1 MIKYVSFIHLGSY
14 FLNEENNRAKKLNRS
29 SVASRGQSNANNLI
43 NYVGVGLG
51 TIEPAEQLSYQI
63 KHNYPCCQAW

>member
-1 MIKYVSFIHLGSY
+1 MIKYVYFIHLGSY

-51 TIEPAEQLSYQI
+51 TIEPPEQLS
-63 KHNYPCCQAW
+63 